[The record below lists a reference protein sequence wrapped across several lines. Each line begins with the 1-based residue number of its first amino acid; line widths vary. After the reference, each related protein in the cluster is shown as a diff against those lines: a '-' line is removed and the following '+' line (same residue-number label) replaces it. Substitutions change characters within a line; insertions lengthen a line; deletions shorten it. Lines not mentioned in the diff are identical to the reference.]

1 MKDIKETYFYRIN
14 LGKILRAKRIDNL
27 YTIEDIVYMT
37 GISKSTVIKIEK
49 GEAKIIDNYVEYAK
63 AVKYP
68 LATLNDF
75 KIPLI
80 PLNKLPNDRLE
91 AVNLTAKIREHI
103 VRSNFL
109 NKGKTVAEI
118 KDELIKLRL
127 VSKDIKSVAIAGVM
141 RNLKDDGLVT
151 TGDKIGRKEV
161 YLKP

>member
-1 MKDIKETYFYRIN
+1 LKNIKKTCFYRIN
-14 LGKILRAKRIDNL
+14 LGKILRDKRIDNL

-80 PLNKLPNDRLE
+80 LHFYRL
-91 AVNLTAKIREHI
+91 IGR
-103 VRSNFL
+103 RP
-109 NKGKTVAEI
+109 I
-118 KDELIKLRL
+118 KDQYC
-127 VSKDIKSVAIAGVM
+127 SK
-141 RNLKDDGLVT
+141 
-151 TGDKIGRKEV
+151 
-161 YLKP
+161 